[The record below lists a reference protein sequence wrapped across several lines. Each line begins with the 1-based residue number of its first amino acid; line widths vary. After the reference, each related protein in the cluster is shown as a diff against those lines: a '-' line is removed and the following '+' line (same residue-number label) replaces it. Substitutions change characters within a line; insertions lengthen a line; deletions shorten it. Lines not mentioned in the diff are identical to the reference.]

1 MGKYIDYLNKTGEIG
16 TVISVIHA
24 IVYVEGLPGTQTHE
38 LIVFE
43 EGQMGYALSLT
54 EEAVEVLLL
63 SDGGVR
69 VGTKATRTNE
79 FLEIEIGLE
88 LLGKHINPLGEIVD
102 GNQIK
107 YLSGQ
112 SEKRKIDI
120 SPPPILAREV
130 IKDGF
135 ETGITLVDLT
145 VPLGKG
151 QRELVIGDRKTG
163 KTGFLQAT
171 MIHQAQ
177 MGTICIYATMG
188 RRAQDVKRF
197 EENLNKKGTTQN
209 VIIVSATSPEA
220 AGLIFITPYVA
231 MTIAEYFRD
240 LGKDVLVILDDL
252 TNHAKY
258 WREISLLAKRFPGRS
273 SYPGD
278 IFYIHARLLERA
290 GKFKKGSITALP
302 VAESVL
308 GDLSGYIQTNLMA
321 MTDGHIFFDS
331 DFYNQGRR
339 PAINPFL
346 SVTRVGRQAQSALVK
361 DLSREVSTF
370 MVRYKKMQ
378 EFVHFGAELNE
389 EVRRALAM
397 GDRLVAF
404 FDQPTGGG
412 MDLNV
417 SVILTAFL
425 WAGFWEEE
433 EIAQMK
439 AQIRMCFDYYHTN
452 PDYKVKVNEIISKA
466 NTFADL
472 VTKVRENKND
482 FISYLFADGQK
493 NPNQSN

>member
-1 MGKYIDYLNKTGEIG
+1 
-16 TVISVIHA
+16 
-24 IVYVEGLPGTQTHE
+24 
-38 LIVFE
+38 
-43 EGQMGYALSLT
+43 
-54 EEAVEVLLL
+54 
-63 SDGGVR
+63 
-69 VGTKATRTNE
+69 
-79 FLEIEIGLE
+79 
-88 LLGKHINPLGEIVD
+88 
-102 GNQIK
+102 
-107 YLSGQ
+107 
-112 SEKRKIDI
+112 
-120 SPPPILAREV
+120 
-130 IKDGF
+130 
-135 ETGITLVDLT
+135 
-145 VPLGKG
+145 
-151 QRELVIGDRKTG
+151 
-163 KTGFLQAT
+163 
-171 MIHQAQ
+171 
-177 MGTICIYATMG
+177 
-188 RRAQDVKRF
+188 
-197 EENLNKKGTTQN
+197 
-209 VIIVSATSPEA
+209 
-220 AGLIFITPYVA
+220 
-231 MTIAEYFRD
+231 
-240 LGKDVLVILDDL
+240 LDDL
-252 TNHAKY
+252 TTHAKFY
-258 WREISLLAKRFPGRS
+258 REISLLSRRPPGRQ

-278 IFYIHARLLERA
+278 IFHLHARFAERA
-290 GKFKKGSITALP
+290 GNIKISKNKVASITLLP
-302 VAESVL
+302 IGETL
-308 GDLSGYIQTNLMA
+308 EGDMAGYIQTNLMA